1 MTKTNNME
9 QETKKCPYCG
19 EEILAVAKKCKYC
32 GEWVIEEKSK
42 EVQKQMI
49 PCPIC
54 GEMIEEGT
62 EVCPHCHE
70 HVAEQGT
77 SIHVVSQSEKE
88 IRNDDNT
95 RSFFDYY
102 LWDPFFRHYF
112 DFKGRLNRKH
122 YWISVLVWVLT
133 FASLV
138 TLAIISQYNFV
149 IFTFAVLFYI
159 VSIIPLYATAA
170 RRMRDGDSEPGLIGW
185 LSLFYPAVLWWLV
198 KPTEPRLEET
208 EEIPADNPQPVKFKK
223 VDMIVCVVYA
233 LLLVIGLIIG
243 ETLFSGNKT
252 TSEVSTAAEME
263 NMADENSHEKVKEA
277 YLDFLAKLD
286 SMGEEQVFAS
296 YFLFDITGDG
306 IPELWIES
314 GNAEPEHAIS
324 VYTYTHELAVL
335 DAGEKGNAA
344 FSAFYKGTDYILQVN
359 GHWGIFSGTKI
370 RYRNGRLEYE
380 QVFTEEPEENIEE
393 FSEPPVESY
402 PFNETEPVITMFD
415 GL

>member
-1 MTKTNNME
+1 ME

-32 GEWVIEEKSK
+32 GEWLKDDQSK
-42 EVQKQMI
+42 DAQKQMI
-49 PCPIC
+49 SCPIC
-54 GEMIEEGT
+54 SEMIEEGT

-70 HVAEQGT
+70 HLTKQSSSIPVA
-77 SIHVVSQSEKE
+77 SQPKKAKK
-88 IRNDDNT
+88 NDNDT

-102 LWDPFFRHYF
+102 LWDPFFRHYA

-122 YWISVLVWVLT
+122 YWISILVWIL
-133 FASLV
+133 SLV
-138 TLAIISQYNFV
+138 ALVIMYPIGTIVLAP
-149 IFTFAVLFYI
+149 LFL
-159 VSIIPLYATAA
+159 VASIIPLYATAA
-170 RRMRDGDSEPGLIGW
+170 RRMRDGDSIPGLMGW
-185 LSLFYPAVLWWLV
+185 ISLFFPSILWWLV
-198 KPTEPRLEET
+198 KPTEPRLEEI
-208 EEIPADNPQPVKFKK
+208 EETPADIPQLVKFKK
-223 VDMIVCVVYA
+223 SDKIVCVAYV
-233 LLLVIGLIIG
+233 LLLVIGLVGWRVLSDDDKIRN
-243 ETLFSGNKT
+243 ETSVPDKVDSFSDEGNAI
-252 TSEVSTAAEME
+252 SENTQE
-263 NMADENSHEKVKEA
+263 DVKEA
-277 YLDFLAKLD
+277 YLDFLSKLD
-286 SMGEEQVFAS
+286 AMDEEQVFAS

-314 GNAEPEHAIS
+314 GNGEPEHAIS
-324 VYTYTHELAVL
+324 VYMYTHELAVL

-402 PFNETEPVITMFD
+402 SFNDTEPVLTMFD
-415 GL
+415 